1 MLPIDAHQR
10 WLVWIEGELYPRK
23 PTVVVGEARLATDNQ
38 MRIEIRYLCS
48 KHRYIAN
55 RYFKLRASAL
65 DAACYGVTIGAV
77 VIFESY

>member
-1 MLPIDAHQR
+1 M
-10 WLVWIEGELYPRK
+10 
-23 PTVVVGEARLATDNQ
+23 VGEARLATDNQ
-38 MRIEIRYLCS
+38 MRIEIRHLGS

-65 DAACYGVTIGAV
+65 DSARYSVSIGAV

>member
-1 MLPIDAHQR
+1 M
-10 WLVWIEGELYPRK
+10 
-23 PTVVVGEARLATDNQ
+23 VGEARLATDNQ
-38 MRIEIRYLCS
+38 MRIEIRHLGS

-65 DAACYGVTIGAV
+65 DGACYGVTIGAV